1 VKDVIAEIRP
11 ELGEVTTD
19 SVPFNFVSC
28 SFLLLQFCT
37 AGRIVL
43 PLSLRKPSCHR
54 YSVLNSSKH
63 VFMK

>member
-1 VKDVIAEIRP
+1 VKDVIAELRP

-37 AGRIVL
+37 AGRIIL
-43 PLSLRKPSCHR
+43 PLSLRKPSC
-54 YSVLNSSKH
+54 YCIDIL
-63 VFMK
+63 F